1 MPPTVTPASPTGI
14 HINAIM
20 MLNSVASTENTI
32 PVSYTHL
39 GCANFVDDGSIVVYV
54 NDRIGTV
61 ADVLNFLL
69 GGLLYYIPLIIFH
82 CGFRSGNSIPSAVLG
97 GGDFLNG
104 LVARGCV

>member
-69 GGLLYYIPLIIFH
+69 GGLLYYIPPVSYTHLIAD
-82 CGFRSGNSIPSAVLG
+82 GSKESGPYGTILASCQPSPLS
-97 GGDFLNG
+97 
-104 LVARGCV
+104 